1 MPNGPSNH
9 YRKVY
14 RDRRSEAPSYWEGFA
29 LHAKRL
35 VPMGHTRPA
44 CGDYFCNR
52 AQITLALAEVRLR
65 IENRADDADSFSL
78 GGKMNHFKRLLVGAI
93 ACAGMV
99 GSVQAQA
106 PDLGTLS
113 PTPVVQTGFFTSASS
128 FADIFN
134 FSIGADH
141 HGFFASA
148 VGLATNGTPTIGT
161 IDNLTLTLFAGS
173 NATGPIEGS
182 VTSANG
188 SLIDM
193 SGALVQGNYSVGI
206 SGLLH
211 DATLGGG
218 YRLAVS
224 ANPEPAEWM
233 MLLAGLVVVA
243 FMVRRRTSLVAGG

>member
-1 MPNGPSNH
+1 MWIMRYTNFGLRDAANSERLAVTLHFYFGGVLKKLQRQPLKGEFSMPNGPSNH

-14 RDRRSEAPSYWEGFA
+14 RDRRSEAPSYWEGSA
-29 LHAKRL
+29 LHGKRL

-65 IENRADDADSFSL
+65 IENRADDSSSL

-161 IDNLTLTLFAGS
+161 IDNLTLTLFAG
-173 NATGPIEGS
+173 
-182 VTSANG
+182 
-188 SLIDM
+188 
-193 SGALVQGNYSVGI
+193 
-206 SGLLH
+206 
-211 DATLGGG
+211 
-218 YRLAVS
+218 
-224 ANPEPAEWM
+224 
-233 MLLAGLVVVA
+233 
-243 FMVRRRTSLVAGG
+243 